1 MKLAVVIGQVVSTVK
16 HGGFERDRLLLVDII
31 GSDGKPQGDAHV
43 AADSIGAGNGEWVL
57 VVQGSSARKTIDN
70 EVPVDM
76 SVIGIV
82 DEVVMQ
88 DKILFHKS
96 SGGPHPGRDRGC

>member
-16 HGGFERDRLLLVDII
+16 HGGFERDRLLVVDLV
-31 GSDGKPQGDAHV
+31 GPDGKPQGDTHV

-76 SVIGIV
+76 SVVGIV
-82 DEVVMQ
+82 DEVVIRN
-88 DKILFHKS
+88 KVLFHK
-96 SGGPHPGRDRGC
+96 

>member
-1 MKLAVVIGQVVSTVK
+1 MRLAIVIGQVVATVK
-16 HGGFERDRLLLVDII
+16 HDGFERDRLLVVDLI
-31 GSDGKPQGDAHV
+31 GSDGKPQGDTHV
-43 AADSIGAGNGEWVL
+43 AADCIGAGNGEWVL

-82 DEVVMQ
+82 DEVVIR
-88 DKILFHKS
+88 DKVLFHK
-96 SGGPHPGRDRGC
+96 

>member
-16 HGGFERDRLLLVDII
+16 HDGFERDRLLVVDLV
-31 GSDGKPQGDAHV
+31 GADGKPQGDAHV
-43 AADSIGAGNGEWVL
+43 AADSIGAGTGEWVL

-82 DEVVMQ
+82 DEVVIRN
-88 DKILFHKS
+88 KVLFHK
-96 SGGPHPGRDRGC
+96 